1 MNYNF
6 NLLSQMENSKH
17 LFSPAEVILA
27 DFILENLQMAQSLS
41 IKKLAQKS
49 GVSLATI
56 SRFCKHMSL
65 DGYQEFRMEL
75 ARSLAMTEQPS
86 PVQLDITSGDT
97 LTEVVS
103 KVADIHHQALSSA
116 MKCLDL
122 TVLSHLCDLIDEADD
137 VHFVG
142 SGDMLLL
149 AMSAKLQFMYISTKF
164 HCDFDP
170 SIQALSTCMMTSKS
184 LVIIFSF
191 TGEVSMSVELAKMAK
206 ASQASVAVISRYSKS
221 PLIKYADLSL
231 VCGVPKGIYQYSSLP
246 LHTGYQY
253 IIDLIYTE
261 YCRRH
266 PKMAEDNREKT
277 AGIAMKKYKSVTKKQ

>member
-6 NLLSQMENSKH
+6 NLLSQIENSKH
-17 LFSPAEVILA
+17 LLSPAEVILA
-27 DFILENLQMAQSLS
+27 DFILENLQIAQSSS
-41 IKKLAQKS
+41 IKELAQES
-49 GVSLATI
+49 GVSLATV

-65 DGYQEFRMEL
+65 DGYQEFKLEL
-75 ARSLAMTEQPS
+75 ARSLATSGQSS
-86 PVQLDITSGDT
+86 PGQLDINSEDT

-116 MKCLDL
+116 MKCIDL
-122 TVLSHLCDLIDEADD
+122 TVLSRICDLIDEADD

-191 TGEVSMSVELAKMAK
+191 TGEVSVSVELAKMAK
-206 ASQASVAVISRYSKS
+206 ASQASVVAISRHSKS
-221 PLIKYADLSL
+221 PLIKYTDLSL
-231 VCGVPKGIYQYSSLP
+231 VCGVPKGIYQYSSMP
-246 LHTGYQY
+246 LHTGYHY

-266 PKMAEDNREKT
+266 PEMAEDNREKT
-277 AGIAMKKYKSVTKKQ
+277 AGIAMKKYKDVTKNQ